1 MFESIKNFFSIQRQK
16 SLQGKIFRDATF
28 TFGAV
33 LAVTGAFFAYTN
45 WTTSKQN
52 AEKYYTQQAQVNATG
67 AKMRIYRTIG
77 TARTLTIAIDNILQT
92 GSSLRD
98 SSISRLLT
106 SVTQRLTKYNDI
118 TLYHAAYFSI
128 DSKFL
133 QGDGSEGHVLYI
145 STADRPG
152 VLRLVKQG
160 FDQSGIDKCLQHAQS
175 IDKTVISEPYTSSY
189 PNGSPAAY
197 VATIAA
203 PIEVNGKVVGT
214 AAVDMPLDQ
223 MQRITKKTAVPEGA
237 SAYLI
242 SHDQQMV
249 TNTNDELYGKPLAA
263 DTDPKL
269 KETLQTIFT
278 EKDKSL
284 GSYYVETDDV
294 SHFVAPVNAD
304 QDYTTWAMGLTIPNT
319 VLYKKALTDTILA
332 IIVSII
338 GLVICSFMSN
348 YMAKRIT
355 NPINKMNESITKLG
369 LGDVKNTKKLD
380 TTDQT
385 EIGQINRSVNNL
397 IDSLGE
403 AAHFANEI
411 GKGNFNEDL
420 KLQSE
425 NDNIGQA
432 LLDMKQSLLQSKDQE
447 HQRQEEEQRNNWANE
462 GLAKFAE
469 ILRSNHADISE
480 LSHQIISN
488 LVKYLDINQGGL
500 FVQNDNEKQYL
511 DMTSC
516 FAYSRRKLME
526 RRIEVGE
533 GLVGRCFVEA
543 EPIYLLEIPT
553 DYITITSGLGDTPPR
568 CLLLVPLKV
577 DKEVNGVIEL
587 ASLQPIAEYKIKFV
601 QKVAESIAST
611 LKAAR
616 VNERTATLLEQTKL
630 QAEEMA
636 AAEEEMRQNLEELQ
650 STQEEMARVQEEQ
663 KQAMDRVTTDNQMFE
678 ALLKSTSEFVNFK
691 DNTGRYLKISESS
704 KRLFEIDRIE
714 DAIGK
719 TASELFSAD
728 IATIIDQEDNEVM
741 SSQTPI
747 VKKRGKFRYKDGV
760 IVDIEKD
767 KYPVKNASGEV
778 VGLISIYKEV

>member
-1 MFESIKNFFSIQRQK
+1 MFESIKNFFFIQRQK
-16 SLQGKIFRDATF
+16 SLQGKIFRAATF

-45 WTTSKQN
+45 WTTSKEN

-67 AKMRIYRTIG
+67 AKMRIYRSIG
-77 TARTLTIAIDNILQT
+77 TARTLTVALDNILQS

-98 SSISRLLT
+98 SSISHLLT

-133 QGDGSEGHVLYI
+133 QGEGSDGHVLYI

-152 VLRLVKQG
+152 ITRLVKQG
-160 FDQSGIDKCLQHAQS
+160 FDQIGIDKCLQHAEAT
-175 IDKTVISEPYTSSY
+175 DKAVISEPYMSSY
-189 PNGSPAAY
+189 PNGSPTAY

-203 PIEVNGKVVGT
+203 PIEVNGKIVGA
-214 AAVDMPLDQ
+214 AAVDIPLDQ
-223 MQRITKKTAVPEGA
+223 LQRITKKTSIPEGA

-242 SHDQQMV
+242 SHDEQMV
-249 TNTNDELYGKPLAA
+249 TNTNEELYGKPLPT

-269 KETLQTIFT
+269 KETLQTIFK

-284 GSYYVETDDV
+284 GSYYVETDNV

-304 QDYTTWAMGLTIPNT
+304 QDYTTWAMGLTIPNS
-319 VLYKKALTDTILA
+319 VLYHKALVDTLIA
-332 IIVSII
+332 IFVSLI
-338 GLVICSFMSN
+338 GLVICSIASS

-355 NPINKMNESITKLG
+355 TPINKMNESITKLG
-369 LGDVKNTKKLD
+369 QGDVKNTKKLD
-380 TTDQT
+380 TSDQT

-397 IDSLGE
+397 IDSLSE
-403 AAHFANEI
+403 AVHFANEI
-411 GKGNFNEDL
+411 GKGNFEENL

-432 LLDMKQSLLQSKDQE
+432 LLEMKESLRKGKEQE
-447 HQRQEEEQRNNWANE
+447 HQRQEEEKRNNWTNE
-462 GLAKFAE
+462 GLAKFSE
-469 ILRSNHADISE
+469 ILRNNHNDISE
-480 LSHQIISN
+480 LSYQIISN

-500 FVQNDNEKQYL
+500 FVQNDTEKQYL

-516 FAYSRRKLME
+516 FAYSRRKLMDC
-526 RRIEVGE
+526 RIEVGE
-533 GLVGRCFVEA
+533 GLVGRCYIEA
-543 EPIYLLEIPT
+543 EPIYLLEIP
-553 DYITITSGLGDTPPR
+553 DNYITITSGLGDTPPR

-587 ASLQPIAEYKIKFV
+587 ASLQPIAQYKIDFV

-616 VNERTATLLEQTKL
+616 VNERTAKLLGQTKL

-663 KQAMDRVTTDNQMFE
+663 KRAMDKVTTDNQMFE
-678 ALLKSTSEFVNFK
+678 ALLQSTSEYVYFK
-691 DNTGRYLKISESS
+691 DSTGLYVKASDSARVL
-704 KRLFEIDRIE
+704 LNVNQIE

-719 TASELFSAD
+719 TAFELFPAD
-728 IATIIDQEDNEVM
+728 VAQEIEKEDQAVM
-741 SSQTPI
+741 KSQTPLL
-747 VKKRGKFRYKDGV
+747 KQQGKLTYKDGTTKTV
-760 IVDIEKD
+760 EKN
-767 KYPVKNASGEV
+767 KYPVKNTGQEV

>member
-1 MFESIKNFFSIQRQK
+1 MFESIKNFFFIQRQK
-16 SLQGKIFRDATF
+16 SLQGKIFRAATY

-45 WTTSKQN
+45 WTTSKEN

-67 AKMRIYRTIG
+67 AKMRIYRSIG
-77 TARTLTIAIDNILQT
+77 TARTLTVALDNILQS

-98 SSISRLLT
+98 SSISHLLT

-133 QGDGSEGHVLYI
+133 QGEGSDGHVLYI

-152 VLRLVKQG
+152 ITRLVKQE
-160 FDQSGIDKCLQHAQS
+160 FDQSGIDKCLQHAEATG
-175 IDKTVISEPYTSSY
+175 KAVISEPYMSSY

-203 PIEVNGKVVGT
+203 PIEVNGKVVGA
-214 AAVDMPLDQ
+214 AAVDIPLDQ
-223 MQRITKKTAVPEGA
+223 LQRITKKTSIPEGA

-242 SHDQQMV
+242 SHDEQMV
-249 TNTNDELYGKPLAA
+249 TNTNEELYGKPLPA

-269 KETLQTIFT
+269 KETLQTIFK

-284 GSYYVETDDV
+284 GSYYVETDNV

-304 QDYTTWAMGLTIPNT
+304 QDYTTWAMGLTIPNS
-319 VLYKKALTDTILA
+319 VLYHKALVDTLIAIL
-332 IIVSII
+332 VSLI
-338 GLVICSFMSN
+338 GLVICSFMSSN
-348 YMAKRIT
+348 MAKRIT
-355 NPINKMNESITKLG
+355 TPINGMNESITKLA

-380 TTDQT
+380 ASDQT

-403 AAHFANEI
+403 AVHFANEI
-411 GKGNFNEDL
+411 GKGNFEENL

-432 LLDMKQSLLQSKDQE
+432 LLDMKESLRQSKEQE
-447 HQRQEEEQRNNWANE
+447 HQRQEEEKRNNWTNE
-462 GLAKFAE
+462 GLAKFSE
-469 ILRSNHADISE
+469 ILRNNHNDISE

-500 FVQNDNEKQYL
+500 FVQNDTEKQYL

-516 FAYSRRKLME
+516 FAYSRRKLMD

-533 GLVGRCFVEA
+533 GLVGRCYIEA
-543 EPIYLLEIPT
+543 EPIYLLEIP
-553 DYITITSGLGDTPPR
+553 DNYITITSGLGDTPPR

-587 ASLQPIAEYKIKFV
+587 ASLQPIAQYKIDFV

-616 VNERTATLLEQTKL
+616 VNERTAKLLGQTKL

-663 KQAMDRVTTDNQMFE
+663 KRAMDKVTTDNQMFE
-678 ALLKSTSEFVNFK
+678 ALLQSTSEYVYFK
-691 DNTGRYLKISESS
+691 DSTGHYVKASDSARVL
-704 KRLFEIDRIE
+704 LNVNQIE

-719 TASELFSAD
+719 TAFELFPAD
-728 IATIIDQEDNEVM
+728 VAQEIEKEDQAVM
-741 SSQTPI
+741 KSQTPLL
-747 VKKRGKFRYKDGV
+747 KQQGKLTYKDGTTKTV
-760 IVDIEKD
+760 EKN
-767 KYPVKNASGEV
+767 KYPVKNTGQEV